1 MRRLRHGELD
11 SIIDEFLGLSSP
23 LAFVEVEGVEPDR
36 LKKQLA
42 RKIKKR
48 ELKTIMS
55 VTVLG
60 NTVQLKHSQ
69 RSFGTQ
75 EGNKLVIHGIPTI
88 KI

>member
-11 SIIDEFLGLSSP
+11 SIIDEFLGLPGP
-23 LAFVEVEGVEPDR
+23 LALVEVEGVEPHH

-42 RKIKKR
+42 RRIEKR
-48 ELKTIMS
+48 GFKTVMS

-69 RSFGTQ
+69 RSLGTQ
-75 EGNKLVIHGIPTI
+75 EDNRLIFRKIPTI
-88 KI
+88 KR